1 MACFPKIDQ
10 PCPLGIDEQKRI
22 DGWCDRCAKSVHSL
36 DGLSS
41 DDRRALLR
49 NADGPICV
57 SYRRPA
63 TRGIGVGLGAA
74 LAMSV
79 SASALAIDVLPAG
92 PATDPAQSSVEKGPP
107 LLLLGDKAAGPE
119 CDEAKKAAAASGSMP
134 LENEMIILT
143 GGVSSPADA
152 EWIDDSDLPDL
163 PMISAAARLNP

>member
-22 DGWCDRCAKSVHSL
+22 DGWCGRCAKSVHSL
-36 DGLSS
+36 DGMSRE
-41 DDRRALLR
+41 DRRALLR
-49 NADGPICV
+49 NADGPVCV

-107 LLLLGDKAAGPE
+107 LLLGDKAAGPE
-119 CDEAKKAAAASGSMP
+119 CDEARKAVAASGSMP
-134 LENEMIILT
+134 LEDEMIILT